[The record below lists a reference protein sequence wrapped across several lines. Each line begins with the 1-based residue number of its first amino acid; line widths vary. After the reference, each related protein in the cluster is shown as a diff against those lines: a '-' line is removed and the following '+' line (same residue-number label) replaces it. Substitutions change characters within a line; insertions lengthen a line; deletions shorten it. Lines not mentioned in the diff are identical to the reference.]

1 MALQL
6 RRKGVTRV
14 HPLQGG
20 LAEWMALGF
29 SVVELVLPPA
39 RANEGAASEGAAA
52 P

>member
-14 HPLQGG
+14 HPLHGG

-29 SVVELVLPPA
+29 PVVERVLPPVPA
-39 RANEGAASEGAAA
+39 GGGAART
-52 P
+52 

>member
-1 MALQL
+1 VALQL

-14 HPLQGG
+14 HPLHGG

-29 SVVELVLPPA
+29 PVVDLALPPA
-39 RANEGAASEGAAA
+39 RASAGASA